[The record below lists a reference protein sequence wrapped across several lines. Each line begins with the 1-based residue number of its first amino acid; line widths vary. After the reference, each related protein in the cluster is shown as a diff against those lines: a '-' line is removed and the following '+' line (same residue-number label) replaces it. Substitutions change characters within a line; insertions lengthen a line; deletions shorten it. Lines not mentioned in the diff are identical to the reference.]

1 MDTLTFPA
9 SSKPFLEPYLPQST
23 LPETQKDEKE
33 NPLPFTTLTFAT
45 SLDSSLSL
53 APGTRT
59 TLSGPQSKAMTHYL
73 RSRHAAILIGVGTAI
88 ADNPG
93 LNCRIEGV
101 GGYGSPG
108 LDGQPRPIVLDP
120 RGRWEFS
127 ADAKILT
134 LAREG
139 RGRAP
144 FVIVRR
150 GVAIDEGRRHVLE
163 GCGGRF
169 LELEVEDGRGFDW
182 GDLLKCLKRE
192 GLESV
197 MIEGGG
203 AVINSLLKPGFQDLV
218 DSVIV
223 TIAPTWLGRGGVVVS
238 PERRV
243 DEKGTAIAASRLK
256 DVKWHPFGEDVV
268 LCGRMGQV

>member
-1 MDTLTFPA
+1 METITFPD
-9 SSKPFLEPYLPQST
+9 SSKPFLEPYLPQIIP
-23 LPETQKDEKE
+23 LKGKQNDD
-33 NPLPFTTLTFAT
+33 LPFTTLTFAT

-59 TLSGPQSKAMTHYL
+59 MLSGPQSKAMTHYL
-73 RSRHAAILIGVGTAI
+73 RARHAAILIGVGTAI

-108 LDGQPRPIVLDP
+108 LEGQPRPIVLDP
-120 RGRWEFS
+120 RGRWEFG

-134 LAREG
+134 LARDG

-144 FVIVRR
+144 FVVVGK
-150 GVAIDEGRRHVLE
+150 GVEVDEGRRGILE

-169 LELEVEDGRGFDW
+169 IELDVESGKGFDW
-182 GDLLKCLKRE
+182 GDLLRLLKME

-203 AVINSLLKPGFQDLV
+203 AVINSLLEPGFQHLV
-218 DSVIV
+218 DSVII

-243 DEKGTAIAASRLK
+243 DESGTAIAASRLK
-256 DVKWHPFGEDVV
+256 DVQWHSFGEDVV
-268 LCGRMGQV
+268 LCGRMGQI